1 MKIGRKSMSFAS
13 AIAFAAAAAPPATQQ
28 KVTGP
33 VAVYWMSA
41 ATTSGF
47 GFGGMGSGG
56 GKPSMGDIMSMMRGG
71 NRATHLLDLR
81 LGSSM
86 KAAAPEANH
95 LPGTANPLLLLT
107 PVKAP
112 PAPVSEETTETQP
125 EIKERPKGKILL
137 YWGCGEHAGAGQ
149 PVVLDF
155 SKMLEG
161 GQIPKLPFVSI
172 NHQNPPSA
180 GRYATYGEWPNTKAR
195 QQQPPASLLG
205 DHQVKGNYSPDI
217 KFTLPPGKDY
227 MPPIALNASAKS
239 PAGATI
245 LQWQAVTGATGYFT
259 TLFGASGQGGDE
271 GSTIVMWSSSA
282 VSTFAGGGLLDYL
295 APAEVRRLI
304 GQKLVMPPT
313 QTQCMVPAEVTAAAK
328 SGIVSMIAYGDE
340 ANFADP
346 PRPADPKVPWN
357 ISWTTKVRYK
367 STTGLIL
374 GMQNQAAAPGSDEP
388 YEGRNAR
395 QQQQQN
401 QDQQQQPKK
410 KGGLFDKLKGAVSP
424 F

>member
-1 MKIGRKSMSFAS
+1 MLVKIGGKTISFAS
-13 AIAFAAAAAPPATQQ
+13 AITFAAVAAPPSAPQ

-33 VAVYWMSA
+33 VAVYWVSA
-41 ATTSGF
+41 ATSSGF
-47 GFGGMGSGG
+47 GFGGMGSGSGG

-71 NRATHLLDLR
+71 NRAVHLLELQ

-95 LPGTANPLLLLT
+95 LPGAATPLPLLT
-107 PVKAP
+107 PEKAP
-112 PAPVSEETTETQP
+112 AAKPEQSTETQP
-125 EIKERPKGKILL
+125 EIKDPPKARMLI
-137 YWGCGEHAGAGQ
+137 YWGCGEHAGPGQ
-149 PVVLDF
+149 PYVLDF
-155 SKMLEG
+155 SKIMA
-161 GQIPKLPFVSI
+161 GQQMPKIPFVAI
-172 NHQNPPSA
+172 NHQNPPSP
-180 GRYATYGEWPNTKAR
+180 GRHATYGEWPNAKSRDR
-195 QQQPPASLLG
+195 QMPASLLG
-205 DHQVKGNYSPDI
+205 DHLVKGNYSPDI

-227 MPPIALNASAKS
+227 MPPIALNASGKS
-239 PAGATI
+239 AAGATI
-245 LQWQAVTGATGYFT
+245 LQWQAVTGATGYFA
-259 TLFGASGQGGDE
+259 TLFGASGE
-271 GSTIVMWSSSA
+271 RGSDDTTTIVMWSSSA

-295 APAEVRRLI
+295 APVEVKRLI

-313 QTQCMVPAEVTAAAK
+313 QTQCMVPTEVSAAAK

-374 GMQNQAAAPGSDEP
+374 GMPSQGVPDES
-388 YEGRNAR
+388 R
-395 QQQQQN
+395 QQEGQTPG
-401 QDQQQQPKK
+401 QPAKKK
-410 KGGLFDKLKGAVSP
+410 KGGLFDTLKGAVSP